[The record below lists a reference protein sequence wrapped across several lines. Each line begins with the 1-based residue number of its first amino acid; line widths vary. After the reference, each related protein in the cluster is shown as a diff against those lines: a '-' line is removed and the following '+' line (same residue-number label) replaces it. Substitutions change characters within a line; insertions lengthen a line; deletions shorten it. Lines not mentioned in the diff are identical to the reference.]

1 LIQNGN
7 SIDNN
12 MLIAGRHPKGFAM
25 NKDESE
31 QESLQIVAL
40 FCGIGMLLS
49 LWAIEL
55 DSYSAVDW
63 F

>member
-1 LIQNGN
+1 
-7 SIDNN
+7 
-12 MLIAGRHPKGFAM
+12 M

-31 QESLQIVAL
+31 QESLQTVAL

-49 LWAIEL
+49 LWVIKL
-55 DSYSAVDW
+55 DPYSAVDW